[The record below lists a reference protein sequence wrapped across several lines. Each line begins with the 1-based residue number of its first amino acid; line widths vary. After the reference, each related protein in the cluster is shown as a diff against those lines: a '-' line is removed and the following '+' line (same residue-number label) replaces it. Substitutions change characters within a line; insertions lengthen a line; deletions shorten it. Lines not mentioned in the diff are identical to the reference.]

1 MVTHMSATL
10 PPNSPGIPRWG
21 LPPWTIDFYSE
32 QQALP
37 EEVEFAVVGG
47 GFTGLAATAWLRYS
61 EPDKRVAL
69 FECSRIGAGSSG
81 HTGGMALSE
90 TAAGSLPGLG
100 DVLAG
105 VSGILRELGVQCD
118 LTLPGTLEIGR
129 QGVMPN
135 SLIAW
140 NDSGTLGVT
149 REVPGGTIDPGKM
162 LTGLAQAA
170 SSRGA
175 LIFENAPVESL
186 SLEEFPAL
194 TVRGKLVRAR
204 SVLLATNAESLEL
217 SGLAGRAQ
225 PKLTMAV
232 ATEPLSPEQLSSLG
246 LAQRKPFYTVD
257 LPYLWGR
264 VFDENRV
271 IFGCGLV
278 HLEDWRQLLT
288 LDVAEGRAAELLAD
302 LERRVRNLHPALH
315 DVHLTHRWGGPIL
328 IADNWKPVFRR
339 HAEHRNVIVLGAYSG
354 HGVALSVYL
363 GAWAAEAMLG
373 EKDLPQWEDVA
384 NAAD

>member
-1 MVTHMSATL
+1 MTHVGATL
-10 PPNSPGIPRWG
+10 PTSSVAIPRWG
-21 LPPWTIDFYSE
+21 LPPWTIDFHAE

-37 EEVEFAVVGG
+37 EDVDLAVVGG
-47 GFTGLAATAWLRYS
+47 GFTGLAAAAWLRHS
-61 EPDKRVAL
+61 EPDKGVAL
-69 FECSRIGAGSSG
+69 FERTRVGAGSSG

-105 VSGILRELGVQCD
+105 FSGILRELEVQCD
-118 LTLPGTLEIGR
+118 LALPGAWEIGR
-129 QGVMPN
+129 QGGMP
-135 SLIAW
+135 SSPIAW

-162 LTGLAQAA
+162 LSGLAHAA
-170 SSRGA
+170 SERGA
-175 LIFENAPVESL
+175 LIFENAPVENL
-186 SLEEFPAL
+186 GLEESPVL
-194 TVRGKLVRAR
+194 TIHGKPVRAR
-204 SVLLATNAESLEL
+204 TVLLATNAESLEL

-246 LAQRKPFYTVD
+246 LTQRKPFYTVD

-264 VFDENRV
+264 VFHENRV
-271 IFGCGLV
+271 IVGSGLV
-278 HLEDWRQLLT
+278 HVEDWRELLT
-288 LDVAEGRAAELLAD
+288 LDVAQGRAAELLAG
-302 LERRVRNLHPALH
+302 LERRVRDLHPALRG
-315 DVHLTHRWGGPIL
+315 VRLSHRWGGPIL
-328 IADNWKPVFRR
+328 IAENWKPVFRR
-339 HAEHRNVIVLGAYSG
+339 HAEHRSVIVLGAYSG

-373 EKDLPQWEDVA
+373 KRDLPQWADAA